1 MEEREGFFRTL
12 FKGLTETAGRVGPTL
27 VVVPNEI
34 ERPAEKAHAEEE
46 AVDEP
51 AEKTAAPKAH

>member
-12 FKGLTETAGRVGPTL
+12 FKGLTETAGSVGPTL

-34 ERPAEKAHAEEE
+34 ERPSEKASSNAEEDGE
-46 AVDEP
+46 Q
-51 AEKTAAPKAH
+51 AEKTDAPQPH